1 MIWSDT
7 NTPLRIIKERLIQFN
22 QERDWGQYHNPRNL
36 AMAVNVESA
45 ELLEPFLWC
54 NDGGEKVLSHKRQAI
69 EEEAA
74 DVLICLL
81 NFCTQADIDLCAVVA
96 KKIEKNARN
105 YPIELAKGRS
115 EKHTQLKE

>member
-7 NTPLRIIKERLIQFN
+7 NTPLHVIKERLLKFN
-22 QERDWGQYHNPRNL
+22 KERAWGQYHNPRNL

-54 NDGGEKVLSHKRQAI
+54 TDGGEEVIAKNKNAV
-69 EEEAA
+69 EEEVA

-81 NFCTQADIDLCAVVA
+81 NFCTQADIDLCAVTE
-96 KKIEKNARN
+96 KKMEKNARN
-105 YPIELAKGRS
+105 YPVALAKGRAV
-115 EKHTQLKE
+115 KHTQLKE

>member
-54 NDGGEKVLSHKRQAI
+54 NE
-69 EEEAA
+69 
-74 DVLICLL
+74 LL
-81 NFCTQADIDLCAVVA
+81 MSSI
-96 KKIEKNARN
+96 K
-105 YPIELAKGRS
+105 
-115 EKHTQLKE
+115 